1 MMMNTMETKKIDMAE
16 LNSVTGGG
24 WFDDIVDFCVDAV
37 KDASNLVPD
46 EMWAAEMAVD
56 EGVKRL
62 SDAVYES
69 LEELSHQMPK

>member
-1 MMMNTMETKKIDMAE
+1 MMMNTMQTKKIDMAE

-37 KDASNLVPD
+37 EDVSNLVPD
-46 EMWAAEMAVD
+46 EAWVAEMIVD
-56 EGVKRL
+56 EGVKKL
-62 SDAVYES
+62 SETVYES